1 MKKIVVTTMA
11 FLSLGVASLGTKAH
25 ADETNQANTM
35 PTSSSLGQTQSTS
48 NIGFEESQATTIS
61 GDSQLPINYNAKTEL
76 IHKMITNQ
84 SNLPDGI
91 YPLVYADGVFNVGFD
106 AVIENDQFVK
116 VQNPWHHLL
125 LVDVVKESLSI
136 LSPKEAVYYLTV
148 TDGQTTWN
156 QNLHVKIFEDEFV
169 YFFTN

>member
-1 MKKIVVTTMA
+1 MKKLLFTTFLVTAIGVTG
-11 FLSLGVASLGTKAH
+11 LGGEVS
-25 ADETNQANTM
+25 ANEM
-35 PTSSSLGQTQSTS
+35 
-48 NIGFEESQATTIS
+48 SQATS
-61 GDSQLPINYNAKTEL
+61 VGGDSQPSTNNNAKTEL
-76 IHKMITNQ
+76 IYKTINNR
-84 SNLPDGI
+84 SNLPDGS

-116 VQNPWHHLL
+116 VQNPWHDLL

-148 TDGQTTWN
+148 TDGQGTWN
-156 QNLHVKIFEDEFV
+156 QNLHVKIIDDEFF